1 MDKSHEELYDE
12 FMEEQR
18 LESVRGQQKPGTT
31 PKSPEKSP
39 SPSEGIQYQTAKPKK
54 AKPIIKTAKA
64 GGLMTA
70 SKRADGCVVK
80 GKTRGRIV

>member
-1 MDKSHEELYDE
+1 MYKSHEDLLEE
-12 FMEEQR
+12 FQEEQR

-39 SPSEGIQYQTAKPKK
+39 SPSEGIQYQTPKTKK
-54 AKPIIKTAKA
+54 ATPVIKTAKA

-70 SKRADGCVVK
+70 SKRADGCASK

>member
-31 PKSPEKSP
+31 AKAPEKTP
-39 SPSEGIQYQTAKPKK
+39 SPSEGIQYQTLKPKK
-54 AKPIIKTAKA
+54 AKPVIKTARA
-64 GGLMTA
+64 GGYVKA
-70 SKRADGCVVK
+70 ADGIAK
-80 GKTRGRIV
+80 RGKTRGRFV